1 MDEKG
6 VNTPQQPVVAKKR
19 GKAGKWIMLT
29 FSIIFVVVIAVSW
42 IATDQD
48 RATSHSSEH
57 VPQNLGQLE
66 LVGNVTGEQA
76 RAAIGK
82 MHGKGIEM
90 VDGYIAEYS
99 HNQSRVTVWVAEA
112 PSEPDAFSLLKQMVD
127 RIGAGNQA
135 FRNLRAISVGDKEV
149 FTADGSGGQHYF
161 YAKDNKVIW
170 LAIQGAEPIGVVKA
184 ALKTF

>member
-1 MDEKG
+1 MEERVNPATQVGRARRKG
-6 VNTPQQPVVAKKR
+6 NT
-19 GKAGKWIMLT
+19 GKWIMLT
-29 FSIIFVVVIAVSW
+29 FSIIFVMVIVVSW
-42 IATDQD
+42 IATNQD

-66 LVGNVTGEQA
+66 MVGNITGEQA

-112 PSEPDAFSLLKQMVD
+112 PSESEASSLLKQMVD

-135 FRNLRAISVGDKEV
+135 FRNLRAVSVGDKEV
-149 FTADGSGGQHYF
+149 YTADGSGGQHYF
-161 YAKDNKVIW
+161 YAKDNRVVW